1 MYKDSTERT
10 EELLEESAGL
20 LGMIAEVKSK
30 ALLLKSRNKQKKA
43 NCMAGNYDEPVE
55 EWVEEVVI
63 SILQMQ
69 SDLAT
74 YQHRLEEIYE
84 ELAGYGIVPEVP

>member
-1 MYKDSTERT
+1 MYKDSTELA

-30 ALLLKSRNKQKKA
+30 ALLLKNQNKRKMA
-43 NCMAGNYDEPVE
+43 NCLAGSPEEPTE
-55 EWVEEVVI
+55 DWEEEVGFSVE
-63 SILQMQ
+63 QMQ
-69 SDLAT
+69 ADLAT

-84 ELAGYGIVPEVP
+84 ELAGYGIVPDVP